1 MSKTSSDRNPLIS
14 LRWRLI
20 VVLGII
26 LLTCQFITVIWLWHE
41 SKEQIDLLVNRTLVE
56 SVRDEH
62 VNQEIRE
69 AIAALSLPALIMI
82 IVTLGFCFQAVNWI
96 TSPLSRLQ
104 NDLQARDAE
113 SFEPL
118 PEQGNIKEVIAVT
131 RSLNRLLTRLNDTL
145 QQDRQFTSD
154 VAHELRTPLA
164 GIRLHLELQEKKF
177 HLDNQPLIERVDNM
191 TYAVE
196 QLLMLARIRHD
207 FSSGHYQA
215 VKLTRDVVIP
225 QQEELEEMAQ
235 LHEQTMRW
243 LLPEQDI
250 DVQGNAIL
258 LRLLLR
264 NLVENAHRYS
274 QHNSV
279 IEVQLKHNDLG
290 DIVLEVIDQG
300 AGIDPSKAVE
310 LTQKFVRMDQRY
322 NGIGL
327 GLSIVTRIAQ
337 LHHGKFELL
346 NRQDRS
352 GTIARLI
359 LPASQG

>member
-1 MSKTSSDRNPLIS
+1 MSKTSPGQRPLIS

-26 LLTCQFITVIWLWHE
+26 LLSCQFITVIWLWHE

-56 SVRDEH
+56 SVRNEH

-69 AIAALSLPALIMI
+69 AIAALSIPALTMI
-82 IVTLGFCFQAVNWI
+82 IVTLAFCFQAVNWI

-104 NDLQARDAE
+104 NDLQSRDAE

-131 RSLNRLLTRLNDTL
+131 RSLNQLLTRLNDTL

-164 GIRLHLELQEKKF
+164 GIRLHLELQEKKSRI
-177 HLDNQPLIERVDNM
+177 DNQPLIERVDNM

-207 FSSGHYQA
+207 FTSGHYQA
-215 VKLTRDVVIP
+215 VKLTRDVVAP
-225 QQEELEEMAQ
+225 QREELEEMTQ
-235 LHEQTMRW
+235 LHDQTLQWR
-243 LLPEQDI
+243 LPEQDI
-250 DVQGNAIL
+250 QLRGNAIL

-274 QHNSV
+274 PDNSL
-279 IEVQLKHNDLG
+279 IEVQLKHDEAGN
-290 DIVLEVIDQG
+290 IALEVIDQG
-300 AGIDPSKAVE
+300 SGIDPSKAVE

-337 LHHGKFELL
+337 LHHGKFELI
-346 NRQDRS
+346 NRQGCP